1 MAAGDLFIRRSWVL
15 QKKLW
20 AIPAN
25 RLILL
30 PAALGGHEEFALLQE
45 TRDANTVA
53 EIFEAVG

>member
-1 MAAGDLFIRRSWVL
+1 MAAGDLFIQRSWVL

-30 PAALGGHEEFALLQE
+30 PAALGGHVEFAVLQE
-45 TRDANTVA
+45 TKTVA
-53 EIFEAVG
+53 EILEAVG